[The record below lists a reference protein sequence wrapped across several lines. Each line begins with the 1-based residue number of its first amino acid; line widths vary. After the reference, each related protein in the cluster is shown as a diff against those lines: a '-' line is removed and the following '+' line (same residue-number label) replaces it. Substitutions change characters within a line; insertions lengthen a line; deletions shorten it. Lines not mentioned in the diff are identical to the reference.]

1 MAHYQG
7 SKTGIRLLT
16 ALYRAFGYKA
26 IKWLVFLVALFYAL
40 VSRSKRSELKSYYSA
55 LGLKPG
61 FGTYLHHIY
70 AFSLTIF
77 DRILGEEP
85 KFLAR
90 AERRQINKE
99 NFKYIGEHGGF
110 ALISHFGNNM
120 QGFKVFDT
128 FDIKVNLVV
137 HEQASE
143 KITSQE
149 QGEAKN
155 SRLNLINLAE
165 GMNAMMQ
172 IAAAI
177 REKEMV
183 IMAVDRITDPKHA
196 VTVDFL
202 GKETLFNAAPINIA
216 KKLKAPFIGVNAIR
230 TDDQELLIHISDIF
244 QTKRSDDSAQ
254 LMQSYVSFLE
264 EDVREYPL
272 QWFNFYDFWK
282 EPIREA

>member
-7 SKTGIRLLT
+7 SKTGIRLLIS
-16 ALYRAFGYKA
+16 LYRGFGYKA
-26 IKWLVFLVALFYAL
+26 VKWLVFLVSFFYAI
-40 VSRSKRSELKSYYSA
+40 VSRNKRSELKSYYDA
-55 LGLKPG
+55 VGMKAC
-61 FGTYLHHIY
+61 FGTYLRHVY

-77 DRILGEEP
+77 DRMLGEEP
-85 KFLAR
+85 KFLNSAK
-90 AERRQINKE
+90 RRQINKE

-149 QGEAKN
+149 EADAKN
-155 SRLNLINLAE
+155 SRLKLINLAE

-177 REKEMV
+177 KAKEMV

-202 GKETLFNAAPINIA
+202 GNETLFNAAPIAIA
-216 KKLKAPFIGVNAIR
+216 KKLNAPFIGVNAIR
-230 TDDQELLIHISDIF
+230 TDDQELLIHISDVIP
-244 QTKRSDDSAQ
+244 TKRSDDSAQ
-254 LMQSYVSFLE
+254 LMQSYVTFLE
-264 EDVREYPL
+264 EDVRKYPL

-282 EPIREA
+282 EERSEG